1 MGKDERTD
9 WKIGRDE
16 RTNRKTGIGREE
28 RTNRKTGI
36 GREERTL
43 SIVLFTKKYFNFLCC
58 SYIQTGK
65 WARTKGLTGK

>member
-28 RTNRKTGI
+28 RT
-36 GREERTL
+36 L
-43 SIVLFTKKYFNFLCC
+43 SVVLFTKKYFNFLCC